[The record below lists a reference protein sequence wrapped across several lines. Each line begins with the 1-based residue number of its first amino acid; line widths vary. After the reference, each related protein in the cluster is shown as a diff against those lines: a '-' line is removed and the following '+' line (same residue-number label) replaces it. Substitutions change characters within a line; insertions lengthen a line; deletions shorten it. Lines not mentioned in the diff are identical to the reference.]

1 MPHFWY
7 EFRCSNANTLIPLF
21 LFSNETYVELCH
33 QIASTIVS
41 GDIHLMS
48 IVLFFGVSPLKI
60 PVIIIWDAFHFFFL
74 LMLFSSSMKCDLIL
88 FMFGS

>member
-21 LFSNETYVELCH
+21 LFPNETYVELCH
-33 QIASTIVS
+33 QIDSTIVS

-60 PVIIIWDAFHFFFL
+60 PVIIIWDAFHFFSPYAF
-74 LMLFSSSMKCDLIL
+74 FFKHEV
-88 FMFGS
+88 